1 MKIRLK
7 MSNGRVSAKTGVLS
21 IIVGAAMFCAAPTF
35 AMRQGGGQHVP
46 TQDYKNAVMSPALD
60 EDEKVVAYVR
70 DYQMSR
76 AKSLVKAG
84 FEVEMMRHREVVVI
98 IIPTMKLF
106 NAGSAEISAKGERR
120 LREVLPYLGEHGF
133 YNIVVAG
140 YTDNTGSPIYCL
152 RRSDEQAV
160 AVADRLRQ
168 LTGSQSIMEFG
179 MGNESPLLPNNTVDN
194 RAVNRRIEILLVPG
208 DGMLEQAAQE

>member
-7 MSNGRVSAKTGVLS
+7 RRNNGRVSAKTGVLS
-21 IIVGAAMFCAAPTF
+21 IIVGAAMLCAAPTF
-35 AMRQGGGQHVP
+35 AMRQGGGQRA
-46 TQDYKNAVMSPALD
+46 QGYENAVMSPAIDGD
-60 EDEKVVAYVR
+60 EEVTAYVR
-70 DYQMSR
+70 DYQLSR

-106 NAGSAEISAKGERR
+106 NAGGAEISAKGERR
-120 LREVLPYLGEHGF
+120 LREVLPYLGEQGF

-140 YTDNTGSPIYCL
+140 YTDNTGSPVYCL
-152 RRSDEQAV
+152 RRSGEQAA

-168 LTGSQSIMEFG
+168 LTGSSHIMEFG

-208 DGMLEQAAQE
+208 GGMLEQAAHE